1 MKIVFLFVFC
11 LAPLVLWAWLS
22 FLGRGRPSTSK
33 KTLYTVFCVG
43 EADLFVF
50 LAMLLV
56 WSMEGQNLTTFPY
69 FVLGDGVVSDF
80 LTIMFASEVAVSFVI
95 TIIATGWWLVKG
107 IRLIKTKK

>member
-22 FLGRGRPSTSK
+22 FLGRGRPSR
-33 KTLYTVFCVG
+33 TLYMMFCVG
-43 EADLFVF
+43 EGVLFIF
-50 LAMLLV
+50 LVMLLA
-56 WSMEGQNLTTFPY
+56 WLIEGGDLTTFPY